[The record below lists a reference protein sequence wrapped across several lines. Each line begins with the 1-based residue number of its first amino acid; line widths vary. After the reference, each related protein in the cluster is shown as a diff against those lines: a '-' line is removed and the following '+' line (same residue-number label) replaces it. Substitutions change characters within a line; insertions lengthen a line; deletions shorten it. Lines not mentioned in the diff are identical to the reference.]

1 MAHSVS
7 AYVVA
12 HFGYIWPVLSGILVL
27 CIRTRTPEEWVA
39 LGEKQ
44 PRIQGLIKMLRGLGL
59 DPVKAIEGLTQVKV
73 GKVELDPRD
82 GQIITLRA
90 QLEAAQSELR
100 ALQSERASVQAPL
113 R

>member
-1 MAHSVS
+1 MFSSIS

-12 HFGYIWPVLSGILVL
+12 HFGYIWPALSAVLVL
-27 CIRTRTPEEWVA
+27 IIRTRTPEEWVA

-44 PRIQGLIKMLRGLGL
+44 PRLQGMIKALRGLGL
-59 DPVKAIEGLTQVKV
+59 DPVKAVEGLTQIKT

-82 GQIITLRA
+82 GQIIALRA

-100 ALQSERASVQAPL
+100 ALQSERAPVQAPL